1 MDRRDT
7 GKVNINRN
15 PDVPEGSALPYPTH
29 KVLGI
34 MPKEEDAWQAIDD
47 LKLRGFSEEEIEL
60 WTGPVGSQ
68 AIEGSYA
75 HSGIIERLKR
85 LAQKHGEEGEF
96 IRGYDE
102 ALQKGG
108 FLLVVPATTNEAK
121 MTIRDIMVKHGG
133 HLVSYFDHLTME
145 TLT

>member
-1 MDRRDT
+1 MDGRDT

-29 KVLGI
+29 KVLGV

-60 WTGPVGSQ
+60 WTGEAGKQ
-68 AIEGSYA
+68 AIDESYT
-75 HSGIIERLKR
+75 HSGVIESLKR
-85 LAQKHGEEGEF
+85 LSQKYGEEGEF
-96 IRGYDE
+96 IRGYNE
-102 ALQKGG
+102 ALQKGE

-121 MTIRDIMVKHGG
+121 MTIRDIMVNHGG
-133 HLVSYFDHLTME
+133 HFLSYYDKLTIE
-145 TLT
+145 TLA